1 MEIYSKH
8 CQSWST
14 LLWYRCYYPHRSRDA
29 LSPICGIFVVVEEVY
44 TEYGL
49 QEGVCFTA
57 CVVENYFLL
66 LKFYL
71 MKIKYI
77 FFYKYIPHP
86 FNHLSIKWPFS
97 SKSSKHHNSKTVWS
111 RDLKYWNNVH
121 HPLCVMCHVSCVMCH
136 MSHVMCHMSPVT
148 CHKKIKK

>member
-1 MEIYSKH
+1 MFQKNTPGEARVGARDGYNRMVSPHVRLFPHNISENPSYSLP
-8 CQSWST
+8 ST
-14 LLWYRCYYPHRSRDA
+14 IRCTIARDA

-77 FFYKYIPHP
+77 FFNKYIPHP
-86 FNHLSIKWPFS
+86 FNHLSIK
-97 SKSSKHHNSKTVWS
+97 
-111 RDLKYWNNVH
+111 
-121 HPLCVMCHVSCVMCH
+121 
-136 MSHVMCHMSPVT
+136 
-148 CHKKIKK
+148 